1 MGPMETTTQALNLE
15 QTSVQ
20 GLKPEGHHPRFESWP
35 MALKIPG
42 LGVGRSPELRQTDPS
57 SGLDT
62 GCRAGLEPQHQDL
75 RNEQTYNPCRTQAWV
90 LQGSLRP
97 LAKIQTLYDGLQ
109 ASNLERMSVQ
119 GSKPG

>member
-20 GLKPEGHHPRFESWP
+20 GLKPEGHHTRFESWP
-35 MALKIPG
+35 MALKIPVG
-42 LGVGRSPELRQTDPS
+42 PRPGSYRDYTFVRFSSLGVGAPVQPR
-57 SGLDT
+57 
-62 GCRAGLEPQHQDL
+62 
-75 RNEQTYNPCRTQAWV
+75 NPCPV
-90 LQGSLRP
+90 LSSDQP
-97 LAKIQTLYDGLQ
+97 LAKIQTLDDGLQ